1 MVFVSGSEYVR
12 NVHRM
17 FIIKKV
23 QIVMVSHSTNINKT
37 KNHLSLLTEHKK
49 TTTYDAGI
57 HVRAWNRHTHAAGLN
72 QL

>member
-1 MVFVSGSEYVR
+1 MYLQ

-17 FIIKKV
+17 FIIKKI
-23 QIVMVSHSTNINKT
+23 QIVMVTNINKT

-49 TTTYDAGI
+49 TTTYDVVI
-57 HVRAWNRHTHAAGLN
+57 NVRAWNRHTHAAGLN